1 MKKRNNSYWE
11 DRANLRMAQYHKD
24 SDTTIQK
31 ITAAYDNA
39 IKDINSDIEDIVNN
53 YKLSG
58 DLTDKELK
66 RLLNTKITNP
76 IRKLM
81 QRILPRVESKNIR
94 KYLISRLNAE
104 PYKARITRLE
114 ALKQSCY
121 INSKLV
127 ADVELRESTK
137 LYTNTIKKAYYTNLF
152 NIQKGLG
159 IGFNVAQMPTETIQ
173 EILKN
178 NWSGSHY
185 SERIW
190 HNTDVLAN
198 KLEEIITTGLMT
210 GKSSRR
216 MADELQDMTDCGKFA
231 AERLIRTET
240 TYISN
245 MADMEAYEECD
256 VDKYVFVATLDLR
269 TSNVCREHD
278 GKVYEVKKAIAGDN
292 LPPLHPHCRST
303 TIAYFGEE
311 TLSNMER
318 RARDPETGDT
328 YKVPAYMD
336 YEEWHD
342 KFVVDRYGKDKAE
355 AMEKMVKNKASDKE
369 QLKRYQEILEEEAPK
384 SLEEF
389 QQLKYNNSKE
399 WEELK
404 LKYKDY
410 KDKDLAIFTEDLPI
424 PEDRKRHIW
433 LGENRFLNPKKP
445 EKGGGILKGGG
456 HGQGAIDSMEEHYA
470 MMEARRGIISDKKF
484 EKAIQEL
491 GFEYKEYENGVRL
504 GNIFGASDEDKAFKW
519 GQAWFPSD
527 WTEDDIY
534 EAGQYILKVSD
545 KKLFQVKVSKKG
557 NVVSKI
563 DKYAEYRGISI
574 GVTVNYKDG
583 EPFIGTIFPDKEFRF
598 NKNIKEKENSYY
610 KKGER
615 KKEW

>member
-1 MKKRNNSYWE
+1 
-11 DRANLRMAQYHKD
+11 MAQYHKD

-58 DLTDKELK
+58 DLSDKEVK
-66 RLLNTKITNP
+66 RLLNTKIPNP

-81 QRILPRVESKNIR
+81 QRILPRIESENIR

-104 PYKARITRLE
+104 PYKTRITRLE

-121 INSKLV
+121 INSKII

-159 IGFNVAQMPTETIQ
+159 IGFNVAKMPAETIQ

-328 YKVPAYMD
+328 YKVPADMN
-336 YEEWHD
+336 YEEWYD
-342 KFVVDRYGKDKAE
+342 KYVGASIDKLNRRNSNIDAF
-355 AMEKMVKNKASDKE
+355 KE
-369 QLKRYQEILEEEAPK
+369 LEEPMQLKHVRKICKEAGIDLTGIKVKIQRDKTLINLPYLASADPGQIGRIDLFPMAFQNREELLRTIVHEKVHVEQYKKYGGRYVMENRGKFEDEAYKKEEEW
-384 SLEEF
+384 
-389 QQLKYNNSKE
+389 YNNYIKG
-399 WEELK
+399 K
-404 LKYKDY
+404 
-410 KDKDLAIFTEDLPI
+410 
-424 PEDRKRHIW
+424 KR
-433 LGENRFLNPKKP
+433 
-445 EKGGGILKGGG
+445 
-456 HGQGAIDSMEEHYA
+456 
-470 MMEARRGIISDKKF
+470 
-484 EKAIQEL
+484 
-491 GFEYKEYENGVRL
+491 
-504 GNIFGASDEDKAFKW
+504 
-519 GQAWFPSD
+519 
-527 WTEDDIY
+527 
-534 EAGQYILKVSD
+534 
-545 KKLFQVKVSKKG
+545 
-557 NVVSKI
+557 
-563 DKYAEYRGISI
+563 
-574 GVTVNYKDG
+574 
-583 EPFIGTIFPDKEFRF
+583 
-598 NKNIKEKENSYY
+598 
-610 KKGER
+610 
-615 KKEW
+615 